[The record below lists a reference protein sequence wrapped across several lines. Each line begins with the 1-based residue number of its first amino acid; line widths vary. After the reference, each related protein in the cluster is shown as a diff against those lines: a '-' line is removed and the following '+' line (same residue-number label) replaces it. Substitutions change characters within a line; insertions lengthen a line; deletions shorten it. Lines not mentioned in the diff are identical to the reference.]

1 MPNFKICY
9 KAADKDVK
17 VKRSSDTTPSGYT
30 LLNTI
35 NHTASNSD
43 VIYHHVRDEM
53 YKLGI
58 LDMRGITISL
68 FDEVTNVT
76 DISISPASVTKAPT
90 ETQQLTVTFTP
101 TNPDNQTV
109 IFTSSNEAF
118 ATVDEDGLITAVADG
133 VATITGTSV
142 DGGFTDTCVVTVTT
156 P

>member
-1 MPNFKICY
+1 MASFKIYY

-17 VKRSSDTTPSGYT
+17 VKRATDTAPGGYT

-35 NHTASNSD
+35 NHSTSDSD

-58 LDMRGITISL
+58 LNMQGITISL
-68 FDEVTNVT
+68 FDQVTNVT
-76 DISISPASVTKAPT
+76 AISISPATAAKAPT
-90 ETQQLTVTFTP
+90 QTQQLTVTFTP
-101 TNPDNQTV
+101 VTPDNTTV
-109 IFTSSNEAF
+109 LYTSSDEEV

-142 DGGFTDTCVVTVTT
+142 DGGFTDTCVVTVAT